1 MGPCVGIGDPAGD
14 WDDTDMRGLKAVI
27 LCDTPSA
34 RMNCSRNSMLVRPL
48 AISFHNIRA
57 QLKAARKLIHNKTN
71 IKSKNKNI
79 TGWRWWLNGWVG
91 VVIYFGCANSDVMSK
106 GKEKQKNWIK

>member
-1 MGPCVGIGDPAGD
+1 MQNDLSGEEFRTRKMTKFTLTMGPCVGIGDPAGD

-48 AISFHNIRA
+48 ALVLVSIFWHN
-57 QLKAARKLIHNKTN
+57 
-71 IKSKNKNI
+71 
-79 TGWRWWLNGWVG
+79 
-91 VVIYFGCANSDVMSK
+91 
-106 GKEKQKNWIK
+106 